1 MAVMI
6 SAVNPPSFGNFNRDN
21 KIEADMLHLKEVID
35 SRTFEKN
42 YADALTCA
50 SRIYFNTVGD
60 NQSLLGMIKRHF
72 QKNMTRAIYV
82 LILQD
87 IVDTIVDDNFKTDF
101 FKYDDLVEDKTDIKL
116 EGHEYGTK
124 LSVFNT
130 TIDLKIPVNGAEVD
144 RSRVQELNYLLDKLG
159 LAGFYYMLKALFKV
173 AAVRRA

>member
-1 MAVMI
+1 MAVII
-6 SAVNPPSFGNFNRDN
+6 SAVSGPGYGRFDKDN

-35 SRTFEKN
+35 SRAFEKD
-42 YADALTCA
+42 YADALTCV
-50 SRIYFNTVGD
+50 SRVYFTLIGD
-60 NQSLLGMIKRHF
+60 NQSLIGLIKKHF

-87 IVDTIVDDNFKTDF
+87 VVDTIVNDNFKTDF

-130 TIDLKIPVNGAEVD
+130 TIDLKIPVNGNVD
-144 RSRVQELNYLLDKLG
+144 MSRVDELNYLIKKLG
-159 LAGFYYMLKALFKV
+159 LVGFYYMLKALFKV

>member
-6 SAVNPPSFGNFNRDN
+6 SAVNPPSYVHFNKDN
-21 KIEADMLHLKEVID
+21 KIEAEMLHLKEVID
-35 SRTFEKN
+35 SRAFEKD

-50 SRIYFNTVGD
+50 GKVYFAIVGD
-60 NQSLLGMIKRHF
+60 NQSLLGLIKKNF

-130 TIDLKIPVNGAEVD
+130 TIDLKIPVNGNVD
-144 RSRVQELNYLLDKLG
+144 MSRVDELNYLIKKLG
-159 LAGFYYMLKALFKV
+159 LVGFYYMLKALFKV